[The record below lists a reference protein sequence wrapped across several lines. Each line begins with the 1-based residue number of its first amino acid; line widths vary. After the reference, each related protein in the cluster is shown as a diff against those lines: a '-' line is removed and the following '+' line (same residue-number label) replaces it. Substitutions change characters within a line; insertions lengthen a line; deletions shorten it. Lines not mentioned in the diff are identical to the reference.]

1 SSHVC
6 WTWLVH
12 FLKHSISFIMFH
24 YYVLLFVPIVFS
36 THAVLIHRSGRT
48 GTPVNTVAGTVMLDA
63 AEVSGNAPLF
73 IDAFY
78 DHEKPVAHV
87 ILNMKSFVEPTAEA
101 LQEWGA
107 ETEWTCEWTAPKAR
121 LPKTVAVLRGYTN
134 VDAHASKLAGLHPPR
149 PDEGL
154 RLARNHGGWPTGTV
168 EASFNDISAEGP
180 SPHWAIVISCPT
192 ISALNGSSS
201 ARLNLMGKRKDKWV
215 FDRFGIP
222 VSESRFVK
230 RDVDY
235 AICTMVDRG
244 PLTKAEYLQPWAHYH
259 LRLGFTQ
266 LLVYVEEN
274 DTSWVEDAMSS
285 FIQKDQVTIVPF
297 YFGKISDKK
306 EFLTQGAMESHCL
319 YQARGMAKWIA
330 HMDVDE
336 YFDFIRPDVNIRNYT
351 LPKSGSSD
359 VALVVRNQFWGMLPE
374 SHRVDVPYPCHLN
387 GKSQYIHEL
396 GRRSKVIMRPEHID
410 ALFPHYVV
418 KQDGY
423 TEVHPDPS
431 TELRLNH
438 FKWCDLSGHGCF
450 GTEQSSTSRRK
461 RLATDDS
468 DWSRRCAHI
477 LSEGQ

>member
-1 SSHVC
+1 
-6 WTWLVH
+6 
-12 FLKHSISFIMFH
+12 MFKC
-24 YYVLLFVPIVFS
+24 YVLLFVPCIFS
-36 THAVLIHRSGRT
+36 TQAVLTQISGRKR
-48 GTPVNTVAGTVMLDA
+48 TPVNTVAGTLMLDA
-63 AEVSGNAPLF
+63 AEVGGHAPLF

-78 DHEKPVAHV
+78 DHVKPVAHV

-121 LPKTVAVLRGYTN
+121 LSKNVAVLRGYTN
-134 VDAHASKLAGLHPPR
+134 VDAHASKLAGLQPPR

-154 RLARNHGGWPTGTV
+154 RLARNRGRGPATV
-168 EASFNDISAEGP
+168 EASFNDTSAEGP

-201 ARLNLMGKRKDKWV
+201 ARLNLMGKRKGQPV
-215 FDRFGIP
+215 YDRFGIP
-222 VSESRFVK
+222 VSQSRFVK
-230 RDVDY
+230 RGVDY
-235 AICTMVDRG
+235 SICTMVDRG
-244 PLTKAEYLQPWAHYH
+244 PLTKAEYLKPWAQYH
-259 LRLGFTQ
+259 LELGFSQ

-274 DTSWVEDAMSS
+274 DTSWVEDALRN
-285 FIQKDQVTIVPF
+285 FIKKDQVTIVPF
-297 YFGKISDKK
+297 YFGGISDKK

-319 YQARGMAKWIA
+319 YQARGMTKWIA
-330 HMDVDE
+330 HIDVDE
-336 YFDFIRPDVNIRNYT
+336 YFDFIRPNVNIRNYQ
-351 LPKSGSSD
+351 LPNSDSHD
-359 VALVVRNQFWGMLPE
+359 VALVVRNQFWGALPE

-387 GKSQYIHEL
+387 SKSQYIHEI

-450 GTEQSSTSRRK
+450 GTEQSRTSRRK
-461 RLATDDS
+461 KLATDDGG
-468 DWSRRCAHI
+468 WKQRCSHLLA
-477 LSEGQ
+477 EEQ